1 MKQELTV
8 TVNAELSVSDETA
21 ETCLALLKIYCR
33 NQRGGDDIKMCDETC
48 HGCALYNPKS
58 YYCEFRKMP
67 IDNKRCEEKQN
78 DERIDTEWFA
88 DNTIMSVKERN
99 EKL

>member
-21 ETCLALLKIYCR
+21 ETCLSLLRIYCR
-33 NQRGGDDIKMCDETC
+33 NHRGGDDIKMCDETC

-58 YYCEFRKMP
+58 YYCEFKCCSVDYKRSFTE
-67 IDNKRCEEKQN
+67 DNN
-78 DERIDTEWFA
+78 
-88 DNTIMSVKERN
+88 N
-99 EKL
+99 E